1 MEKFIK
7 KIVKFLKKYYKLL
20 IIILVLMI
28 IAVLGVFI
36 YKEMF
41 EVGVSNRLEGIE
53 KYNLT
58 KKEIKAV
65 KEKLNEIENA
75 DSIDITTNYKIIKM
89 FLELKEDVDFEEVKE
104 ICNES
109 IEGFSKKNRKFYDLE
124 IFVESKNKDS
134 ETYPKIGYKY
144 KTNSEFVWN
153 R

>member
-20 IIILVLMI
+20 IIILVLII

-53 KYNLT
+53 KHNLT

-65 KEKLNEIENA
+65 KEKLNEIEKV
-75 DSIDITTNYKIIKM
+75 DSININTNYKIIKI
-89 FLELKEDVDFEEVKE
+89 FLNLEEDIDFEEVKKV
-104 ICNES
+104 CNES
-109 IEGFSKKNRKFYDLE
+109 IEEISKKNRKFYDLE
-124 IFVESKNKDS
+124 IFIESKNKDS
-134 ETYPKIGYKY
+134 EIYPKIGYKY

>member
-7 KIVKFLKKYYKLL
+7 KFVKFLKKYYKLL
-20 IIILVLMI
+20 IIILVLII

-36 YKEMF
+36 YKELF

-53 KYNLT
+53 KYNLS

-65 KEKLNEIENA
+65 KEKLNEIEEV
-75 DSIDITTNYKIIKM
+75 DSINITANYKIIKI
-89 FLELKEDVDFEEVKE
+89 FLKLKEDIDFEDVKE

-109 IEGFSKKNRKFYDLE
+109 IEEFSKRNRKFYDLE
-124 IFVESKNKDS
+124 IFIESKNEDS
-134 ETYPKIGYKY
+134 EVYPKIGYKY
-144 KTNSEFVWN
+144 KTNLEFVWN